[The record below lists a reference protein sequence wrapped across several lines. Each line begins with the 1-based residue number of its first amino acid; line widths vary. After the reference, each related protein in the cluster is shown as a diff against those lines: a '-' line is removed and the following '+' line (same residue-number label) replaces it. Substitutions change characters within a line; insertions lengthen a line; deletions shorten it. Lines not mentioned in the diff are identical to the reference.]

1 MTTPMINELVER
13 IYTSVTSPDN
23 VAAIEDRLQYSN
35 VFSIVVSQIH
45 PLCHAGLSNG
55 ELQLISRILSD
66 RLGFETFYQYG
77 EVFCKCTNTNTNN
90 TNNTNNRPIKRGIFT
105 RTTIREL
112 STLSFPPMYSVED
125 AQSDI
130 DAVVNLYH
138 AFKSVFDSELAL
150 RHRVRM
156 HVAKC
161 AKRAFSISNLFKPS
175 TVKPSNVNVN
185 KNNNHNNNN
194 GNNNNNTAGDGGE
207 FEVPLRINQ
216 LNYDPYI
223 REDQWK
229 RRVAPDI
236 SAKTK
241 IAWIEIQGA
250 YITIGDVILTIST

>member
-1 MTTPMINELVER
+1 MTTPTTNEMVER
-13 IYTSVTSPDN
+13 IYASVTSPEN
-23 VAAIEDRLQYSN
+23 IAVIEDRLTYSN

-45 PLCHAGLSNG
+45 PLYHAGVSNG
-55 ELQLISRILSD
+55 EQELISRILSD

-77 EVFCKCTNTNTNN
+77 EVFCKCTNHDNDDNDNDNN
-90 TNNTNNRPIKRGIFT
+90 NKKGMFT

-112 STLSFPPMYSVED
+112 STLSLPPMYSVED

-130 DAVVNLYH
+130 EAVVNLYH
-138 AFKSVFDSELAL
+138 AFKSVFDSELEL
-150 RHRVRM
+150 RRRVRM
-156 HVAKC
+156 HVVKSISTC
-161 AKRAFSISNLFKPS
+161 PKRAFSISKLF
-175 TVKPSNVNVN
+175 TVKPTIDSS
-185 KNNNHNNNN
+185 
-194 GNNNNNTAGDGGE
+194 GGCE

-216 LNYDPYI
+216 LNYDPFI

-250 YITIGDVILTIST
+250 YITIGDVILTIPML